1 MKLAFVT
8 AGLVAALA
16 GCGDNLDGGT
26 PAPTS
31 CVPGCAGAR
40 GYDAISYDLHGSWD
54 WSGKKLTASED
65 IVLDTT
71 TSGAVVELDA
81 AVAVTRVHAGTQDLA
96 FELDKGKHT
105 LTVDVTPVGVGAM
118 TAFTVEYSAVSDGTS
133 SQTSAS
139 ALIATT
145 SSANDPVQSRVV
157 YTDSEPDRAL
167 YWLVTDLDPADRA
180 LWSVDMAIDAGED
193 VVANGTRGADTMVD
207 GRRVVAY
214 ALAKPI
220 PTYLM
225 AFAAGELEHTDRPAS
240 GGLVPLSVWYRR
252 GLVLDPQITLDEVA
266 SAMATFN
273 SEIMPYPWETYSV
286 VLLPYGGGMEN
297 ATITFNDETSGQ
309 GPGDLALNAHELAH
323 HWFGDWV
330 TMNRFED
337 VWFKEGLATIFESE
351 AERANRD
358 AGHAGRLWASDFG
371 FNAADAIVDPSLH
384 SLDKYTSGPYQHA
397 AWVITQI
404 RATVGET
411 AFFDGL
417 RALLAAHA
425 VGSATGEQLIRSFPL
440 DEATVQKLLASLPTK
455 DIPALTATE
464 AAAGADSTLTLTL
477 ADPGAQMIAPLD
489 FSVVD
494 VTGAVVAHHLVPGTP
509 LVVTVPAGGYLG
521 TDERDVHPPLYDDF
535 GLGDAAY
542 ATVSAHL
549 APAAPAAAA
558 VLAAF
563 DARSAAQQEK
573 AGEIALLPIALPT
586 QFAAYYASLDSDL
599 AKNQA
604 VIAACGQA
612 AQDPTWLPVL
622 EPAIEAPA
630 RADFDPGFAA
640 CSSVYAMA
648 TLEPE
653 LKAALTAATP
663 ASLARAEY
671 LMSFDYGADTTTLM
685 TGIESTAP
693 SLRLREIAQQR
704 LQINGNHKSPRGHRT
719 STRLRA
725 MR

>member
-26 PAPTS
+26 PAPAS

-40 GYDAISYDLHGSWD
+40 GYDAISYGLHGSWD
-54 WSGKKLTASED
+54 WASKTLTASED
-65 IVLDTT
+65 MVLDTT

-81 AVAVTRVHAGTQDLA
+81 AVAVTRVHAGAQDLA
-96 FELDKGKHT
+96 FDLDKDKHT
-105 LTVDVTPVGVGAM
+105 LTVDVTPVGVSAT

-139 ALIATT
+139 ALVATT
-145 SSANDPVQSRVV
+145 SAANDPVQSRVV

-220 PTYLM
+220 PAYLM
-225 AFAAGELEHTDRPAS
+225 AFAAGELEHTDRPA
-240 GGLVPLSVWYRR
+240 GAGLVPLSVWYRR
-252 GLVLDPQITLDEVA
+252 GLVLDPQLTLEQVA
-266 SAMATFN
+266 SAMTTFN

-297 ATITFNDETSGQ
+297 ATITFDDETSGQ

-358 AGHAGRLWASDFG
+358 AAHAGRLWASDFG
-371 FNAADAIVDPSLH
+371 FKPTDAIVDASLH
-384 SLDKYTSGPYQHA
+384 GLDKYTSGPYQHS
-397 AWVITQI
+397 AWLMTQI

-425 VGSATGEQLIRSFPL
+425 VGSATGEQFIRSFPL
-440 DEATVQKLLASLPTK
+440 DEPTVQKLLASLPTK
-455 DIPALTATE
+455 EIPALTATE
-464 AAAGADSTLTLTL
+464 AAAGADQALTLTL
-477 ADPGAQMIAPLD
+477 ADPGAQMIAPFD

-494 VTGAVVAHHLVPGTP
+494 ATGAAVTHHLVPGTP
-509 LVVTVPAGGYLG
+509 IVVTVPAGGYLG
-521 TDERDVHPPLYDDF
+521 ADERDVHPPLYDDF
-535 GLGDAAY
+535 GLGDASY
-542 ATVSAHL
+542 ATVSAYL
-549 APAAPAAAA
+549 APTAPAAAP

-563 DARSAAQQEK
+563 GARSAAQQEK

-604 VIAACGQA
+604 VVAACGVA
-612 AQDPTWLPVL
+612 AQDPAWLAVL

-630 RADFDPGFAA
+630 RAVFDPGFAA
-640 CSSVYAMA
+640 CSSVYAQA

-653 LKAALTAATP
+653 LKAALTTATP

-671 LMSFDYGADTTTLM
+671 LMSFDYGADTTTLI
-685 TGIESTAP
+685 TGIESSAP
-693 SLRLREIAQQR
+693 SLRLREIAQER

-719 STRLRA
+719 STHLRA